1 MNSLPQLR
9 EKANELLKQCLLAIS
24 KHPKPV
30 NAIAEVMQ
38 RVSRFC
44 QEMQNVVNGRCEDR
58 SFVHDSREAY
68 RLLRIDIRRT
78 APDFRPFEDPESHI
92 RPPEPQ
98 FQKDED
104 IEAVRLESLYAK
116 STRPWIQTVEVEYEE
131 HILGLVFVRDTIA
144 E

>member
-1 MNSLPQLR
+1 
-9 EKANELLKQCLLAIS
+9 
-24 KHPKPV
+24 
-30 NAIAEVMQ
+30 MQ